1 MKEYKITKADLKK
14 KSEELDI
21 PFPNLL
27 AGYVLETILCEAAE
41 SDFSERLWLK
51 TNQTFPVGRHK
62 EEQYFRLDFVYVPE
76 EKTSRIKKPV
86 SERDLSEEIVFRMLS
101 CLFVKDGF
109 RGIRWKYRYT
119 WTKEELLAEAEAE
132 FEEMKVPVEVGVHV
146 LKAGGIAPEEME
158 FEPLFMG
165 GRKVTY
171 RRYPMEAILVE
182 QLIQIVQYMELIPDM
197 KSYYAVYEILS
208 REMIDGRRLQEAIT
222 GICRNR
228 KIECSKERGEMLS
241 DYQEY
246 AYMKKRWEKF
256 SRELKKEGASRNA
269 EIPEWKELS
278 KKVFRF
284 FLPIWNA
291 SARDEIF
298 FGDWMPELGR
308 YLD

>member
-1 MKEYKITKADLKK
+1 MKENKITKTDLKK

-27 AGYVLETILCEAAE
+27 AGYILETILCEVAE
-41 SDFSERLWLK
+41 SDFSEYLWLK
-51 TNQTFPVGRHK
+51 TNQTVPVGRDR
-62 EEQYFRLDFVYVPE
+62 EEQYFRLDFVYVPG
-76 EKTSRIKKPV
+76 EKTSRIKKQV
-86 SERDLSEEIVFRMLS
+86 SERELSEEVIERMLS
-101 CLFVKDGF
+101 SIFIKDGF
-109 RGIRWKYRYT
+109 RGIRWKYRYIC
-119 WTKEELLAEAEAE
+119 TKEELSVEATAE
-132 FEEMKVPVEVGVHV
+132 FEEMKVPLELGVRV
-146 LKAGGIAPEEME
+146 LKVGGIAPEEIE

-171 RRYPMEAILVE
+171 RHYPMEAILVE

-197 KSYYAVYEILS
+197 KSYYMVYQILS
-208 REMIDGRRLQEAIT
+208 KEMIDGRRLQEAVT

-228 KIECSKERGEMLS
+228 KIECSIERGEMLS

-246 AYMKKRWEKF
+246 SYMKKRWEKF
-256 SRELKKEGASRNA
+256 SRGLKKEGAFQNA
-269 EIPEWKELS
+269 DIPEWKDLS